1 MNVYIPPGIGGLPDI
16 PDIPGSLILG
26 GMTTSLTLTQLRGVR
41 LIAQLLAPSAALP
54 HTPTTAV
61 GVAKH
66 MLATQAQN
74 RPASLMAIDLRSGAQ
89 GGAAEAVGTSL
100 LIRTWSQRGTH
111 HLLAA
116 EDVRWMTLLCSPRIL
131 AASAR
136 RRASLGLDSAA
147 VNRARDILT
156 ERAHTPVPRTE
167 AYQLFASVGV
177 DPGENR
183 GQHLLRHFGG
193 EGTIV
198 QGPPRG
204 AEDTF
209 VLLDSVCVL
218 SLDIQGDAALEEMT
232 LRYFRARGVATAKDL
247 QWWSGL
253 TVAQV
258 RRGIEL
264 AANSG
269 EIHQATGP
277 AGEIMWMP
285 SWARDITDAEIRQAL
300 EPELLLPAFDEY
312 LLSYAD
318 RSHVMDTEHSTTIGP
333 GKNGV
338 FRTFRVVAGEALP
351 TLPG

>member
-1 MNVYIPPGIGGLPDI
+1 
-16 PDIPGSLILG
+16 
-26 GMTTSLTLTQLRGVR
+26 MTTSLTLDQLRGVR
-41 LIAQLLAPSAALP
+41 LIAQLLAPSSALP
-54 HTPTTAV
+54 HTPATAV
-61 GVAKH
+61 SVAKH

-74 RPASLMAIDLRSGAQ
+74 RPASHLAIDLRSGIQGSGVQGSGVQ
-89 GGAAEAVGTSL
+89 GGTAEAIASSL

-136 RRASLGLDSAA
+136 RRHQLGLDSDA
-147 VNRARDILT
+147 VDRARAILT
-156 ERAHTPVPRTE
+156 ERATTPVPRTE

-177 DPGENR
+177 DPGDNR

-218 SLDIQGDAALEEMT
+218 SLGLDGDAALGEMT
-232 LRYFRARGVATAKDL
+232 VRYFRARGVATAKDL

-258 RRGIEL
+258 RRGMDL
-264 AANSG
+264 AAGSG
-269 EIHQATGP
+269 EIHQVSGP
-277 AGEIMWMP
+277 AGETMWMP
-285 SWARDITDAEIRQAL
+285 SWALDITDGEIRQAL

-318 RSHVMDTEHSTTIGP
+318 RSHVMDRDHSTTIGP

-338 FRTFRVVAGEALP
+338 FRAFRVVAGEALP
-351 TLPG
+351 VPA

>member
-1 MNVYIPPGIGGLPDI
+1 
-16 PDIPGSLILG
+16 
-26 GMTTSLTLTQLRGVR
+26 MTAQLTLDHLRGVR
-41 LIAQLLAPSAALP
+41 LIAQLLAPTTARP

-74 RPASLMAIDLRSGAQ
+74 RPASLLAIDLRSGAQ
-89 GGAAEAVGTSL
+89 GGAAEAIGRSL

-131 AASAR
+131 AASAKR
-136 RRASLGLDSAA
+136 RGSLGLDSAA
-147 VNRARDILT
+147 VNRARDILI
-156 ERAHTPVPRTE
+156 ERAHAPVPRTE

-177 DPGENR
+177 DPSDNR

-198 QGPPRG
+198 QGPPQG
-204 AEDTF
+204 SEDTF

-218 SLDIQGDAALEEMT
+218 SLGLEGDAALEEMT
-232 LRYFRARGVATAKDL
+232 VRYVRARGAATAKDL

-258 RRGIEL
+258 RRGLEL
-264 AANSG
+264 ASDSG
-269 EIHQATGP
+269 ETHPVTGP
-277 AGEIMWMP
+277 HGEAMWMP
-285 SWARDITDAEIRQAL
+285 SWALDVTDAEIRQAL

-312 LLSYAD
+312 LLSYSD

-338 FRTFRVVAGEALP
+338 FRAFRVVAGEALP
-351 TLPG
+351 ALPA

>member
-1 MNVYIPPGIGGLPDI
+1 MPAT
-16 PDIPGSLILG
+16 ILG
-26 GMTTSLTLTQLRGVR
+26 AMTAHLTLDHLRGVR
-41 LIAQLLAPSAALP
+41 LIAQLLAPSTARP
-54 HTPTTAV
+54 HTPSTAV

-74 RPASLMAIDLRSGAQ
+74 RPASRMAIDLRSGTQ
-89 GGAAEAVGTSL
+89 GGTAEAIGSSL

-131 AASAR
+131 AASAKR
-136 RRASLGLDSAA
+136 RSSLGLDSAA
-147 VNRARDILT
+147 VDRARDILT
-156 ERAHTPVPRTE
+156 ERAKQPVPRTE
-167 AYQLFASVGV
+167 AYALFASVGV
-177 DPGENR
+177 DPSENR

-198 QGPPRG
+198 QGPPQG

-218 SLDIQGDAALEEMT
+218 SLGLEGDAALEEMT
-232 LRYFRARGVATAKDL
+232 VRYVRARGAATAKDL

-258 RRGIEL
+258 RRGLEL
-264 AANSG
+264 AARSG
-269 EIHQATGP
+269 EIHPVTGP
-277 AGEIMWMP
+277 HGESMWMP
-285 SWARDITDAEIRQAL
+285 SWARDVTDAEICQAL

-318 RSHVMDTEHSTTIGP
+318 RSHVMDMEHSTTIGP

-338 FRTFRVVAGEALP
+338 FRAFRVVAGEALP
-351 TLPG
+351 A